1 MPILKQA
8 IKRARVD
15 KRRREINIRITS
27 ELKTLSK
34 KVEALLSS
42 NKKEEAKTAVRTY
55 ISKLDKAA
63 AKKVIH
69 KNIASRKK
77 SRVLKKLSKLSKA

>member
-8 IKRARVD
+8 IKRVRAD
-15 KRRREINIRITS
+15 KRRHEINKRIIS

-63 AKKVIH
+63 AKKAIH

-77 SRVLKKLSKLSKA
+77 SRVLKKLNKLSTA

>member
-8 IKRARVD
+8 VKRVRAD
-15 KRRREINIRITS
+15 KRRHEINIRITS

-42 NKKEEAKTAVRTY
+42 NKKEEAKTAARVY

-77 SRVLKKLSKLSKA
+77 SRVLKKLSKLSAA